1 MEMTRIVPDGPHA
14 GCWVRGCSSL
24 AFGAKFDKR
33 LDGEES
39 S

>member
-1 MEMTRIVPDGPHA
+1 VLGSWLLISGIR
-14 GCWVRGCSSL
+14 
-24 AFGAKFDKR
+24 AKFDKR